1 MCTHGYHTLPGLP
14 SILFIV
20 NATGIL
26 SEVLLSGCGLA
37 VLGMSRR
44 IVEWSCQ
51 CLIVTRQR
59 RYEERVKRSR

>member
-37 VLGMSRR
+37 VAWLCWECLDES
-44 IVEWSCQ
+44 WSG
-51 CLIVTRQR
+51 V
-59 RYEERVKRSR
+59 VNV